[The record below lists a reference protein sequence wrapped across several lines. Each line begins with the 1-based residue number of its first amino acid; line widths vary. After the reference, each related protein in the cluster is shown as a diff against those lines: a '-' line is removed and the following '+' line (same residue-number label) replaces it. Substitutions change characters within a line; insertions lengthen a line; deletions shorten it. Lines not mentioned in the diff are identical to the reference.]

1 MKKTNLLVVSFSVLC
16 AFNSF
21 SQTLLGTEADHKVSG
36 AQWIEYSE
44 KISRPTF
51 IEFNPSSSNFRL
63 AVNNPLELMKEVLL
77 LKPSDNLVSYK
88 QEKDDL
94 GFTHTRYKQ
103 YYKNIPVEG
112 GEYIAHQKAGKLD
125 CINGVFLSIKE
136 LAVTPSLTESQALEK
151 ALSFVGAKKYM
162 WENKEEVANIREA
175 LEDPTINY
183 DPKGTLVIYPKNFEV
198 SDNGDFRLAYKF
210 NIYAYEPESRA
221 DIFVDAKTGEIIGRH
236 EGIHTADTP
245 GKAHTKYSGEQTIT
259 VDKVSSTSYRLRE
272 TGRPSGGIATY
283 NAQKASE
290 TNPTYPSTD
299 FTDDD
304 NDWNNFNANYDE
316 VATDA
321 HWATEMTWDYFK
333 KIHGRDS
340 YNGTGG
346 KLVNYIHCGTNWF
359 NANWNGQFMR
369 YGDGSIGMPLT
380 AIDIGAHEMSHG
392 VTQNTANLTYQG
404 ESGALNES
412 FSDIFGTCVEFM
424 AKPTK
429 ADWLIGGDIGALRSM
444 QHPKANGNP
453 DTYKGKFWKSTSDMS
468 STGDNGGVHTN
479 SGVQNHWFFILTVG
493 ATGVNDNNT
502 PYSVKGIG
510 MQKAEKIAF
519 RTLANYLTSSSNYA
533 AARVNSLKAATDLFP
548 GNCTPEYIATA
559 LAWDAVGVTGNFTCN
574 IAPIAGFNASRTSSC
589 ERAVQFKDQ
598 SSGIPVSWA
607 WDFGD
612 GTNSTDQNPLH
623 TYTNDGTYTVKLT
636 STNANGS
643 DVDTMSTKIVVKL
656 IPPAVVNS
664 KGRCGAGVVDL
675 AASTTEVGN
684 VLNWYDA
691 QTGGTIVNTGDTYSP
706 NLTTTTTYYV
716 ENTVKDDPKKV
727 GALDSTSLSKGGMY
741 NLGFMHGL
749 YFDAL
754 APLIIKSVKVY
765 AGSAGNRTIEVL
777 DVYGEPLLT
786 KVVNVPKGESRIVL
800 DFALPEGKDY
810 FLTVTG
816 NTGDKLDFQR
826 ATGGAKFP
834 YTLPGLISITETD
847 YKSVTPNLYY
857 YFYDW
862 EVQKSGCAGPRVA
875 VVGTIDSEIA
885 KPVITEAGKVLS
897 APVGNYTYQWSL
909 DGSPISG
916 ATNQT
921 YTPSKD
927 GDYTVLV
934 TGGACSNTS
943 DPYPFIGSGINSPA
957 LDAAV
962 KMYPNPVNGTLFIQ
976 APLSGSNSIT
986 IGVYSIIGTLVYQET
1001 YVNNAQPHAV
1011 RLGSVESNG
1020 IYFIKL
1026 QSGNEVITRK
1036 FNLTR

>member
-1 MKKTNLLVVSFSVLC
+1 
-16 AFNSF
+16 
-21 SQTLLGTEADHKVSG
+21 
-36 AQWIEYSE
+36 
-44 KISRPTF
+44 
-51 IEFNPSSSNFRL
+51 
-63 AVNNPLELMKEVLL
+63 
-77 LKPSDNLVSYK
+77 
-88 QEKDDL
+88 
-94 GFTHTRYKQ
+94 
-103 YYKNIPVEG
+103 
-112 GEYIAHQKAGKLD
+112 
-125 CINGVFLSIKE
+125 
-136 LAVTPSLTESQALEK
+136 
-151 ALSFVGAKKYM
+151 
-162 WENKEEVANIREA
+162 
-175 LEDPTINY
+175 
-183 DPKGTLVIYPKNFEV
+183 
-198 SDNGDFRLAYKF
+198 
-210 NIYAYEPESRA
+210 
-221 DIFVDAKTGEIIGRH
+221 
-236 EGIHTADTP
+236 
-245 GKAHTKYSGEQTIT
+245 
-259 VDKVSSTSYRLRE
+259 
-272 TGRPSGGIATY
+272 
-283 NAQKASE
+283 
-290 TNPTYPSTD
+290 
-299 FTDDD
+299 
-304 NDWNNFNANYDE
+304 
-316 VATDA
+316 
-321 HWATEMTWDYFK
+321 
-333 KIHGRDS
+333 
-340 YNGTGG
+340 
-346 KLVNYIHCGTNWF
+346 
-359 NANWNGQFMR
+359 
-369 YGDGSIGMPLT
+369 
-380 AIDIGAHEMSHG
+380 
-392 VTQNTANLTYQG
+392 
-404 ESGALNES
+404 
-412 FSDIFGTCVEFM
+412 
-424 AKPTK
+424 
-429 ADWLIGGDIGALRSM
+429 
-444 QHPKANGNP
+444 
-453 DTYKGKFWKSTSDMS
+453 
-468 STGDNGGVHTN
+468 
-479 SGVQNHWFFILTVG
+479 
-493 ATGVNDNNT
+493 
-502 PYSVKGIG
+502 
-510 MQKAEKIAF
+510 
-519 RTLANYLTSSSNYA
+519 
-533 AARVNSLKAATDLFP
+533 
-548 GNCTPEYIATA
+548 
-559 LAWDAVGVTGNFTCN
+559 
-574 IAPIAGFNASRTSSC
+574 
-589 ERAVQFKDQ
+589 
-598 SSGIPVSWA
+598 
-607 WDFGD
+607 
-612 GTNSTDQNPLH
+612 
-623 TYTNDGTYTVKLT
+623 
-636 STNANGS
+636 
-643 DVDTMSTKIVVKL
+643 MSTKIVVKL

-909 DGSPISG
+909 DGNPISG